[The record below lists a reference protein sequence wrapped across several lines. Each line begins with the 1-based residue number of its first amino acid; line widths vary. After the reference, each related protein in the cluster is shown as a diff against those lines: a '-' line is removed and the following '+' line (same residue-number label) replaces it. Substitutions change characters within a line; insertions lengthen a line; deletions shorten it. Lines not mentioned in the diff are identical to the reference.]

1 MLRGEA
7 RDKIPTIVA
16 ANSTG
21 LPIKETPVAK
31 DQTQTLS
38 NTVSNQKL
46 VGTSTLENVARQAS
60 PDSPVTGSSANTLSS
75 SSDGDATHPQM
86 LSAAELTMKACNVR
100 FLASIYITLP

>member
-16 ANSTG
+16 ANTTG
-21 LPIKETPVAK
+21 LPIKETPVPK
-31 DQTQTLS
+31 DQTLS
-38 NTVSNQKL
+38 KTVSNQKL
-46 VGTSTLENVARQAS
+46 VGTSTLENVAKQAS